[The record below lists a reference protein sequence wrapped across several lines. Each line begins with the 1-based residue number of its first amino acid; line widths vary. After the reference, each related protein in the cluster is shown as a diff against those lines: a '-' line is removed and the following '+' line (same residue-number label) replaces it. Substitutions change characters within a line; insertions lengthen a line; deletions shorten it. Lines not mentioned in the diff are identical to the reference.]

1 MKKVYTVSQISEM
14 TGTSESTI
22 RQHIARGRLTAEK
35 DGTRTF
41 VTQAALDAYLTSDVL
56 TETAAEV
63 RKPGAD
69 VPREIGNMF
78 SRLPAHVAEA
88 ILSGIPTSKK
98 AGSPDAFI
106 TATEQ
111 LPRRAVPEEDGD
123 PHWGYPIGYQHQE
136 APRWKRVSDSTW
148 RLDDATWTWDGYDW
162 IGTRE
167 GTGLRTGIA
176 PSHPWADKRP
186 LAPAKKVTK

>member
-1 MKKVYTVSQISEM
+1 MKNVYTVGQISKM

-22 RQHIARGRLTAEK
+22 RQHISRGRLAVEK
-35 DGTRTF
+35 DGTRTY
-41 VTQAALDAYLTSDVL
+41 VTQAALDAYLAEDAL

-69 VPREIGNMF
+69 VPREIGNMI

-98 AGSPDAFI
+98 AGSPDAFH
-106 TATEQ
+106 TAIEQ
-111 LPRRAVPEEDGD
+111 L
-123 PHWGYPIGYQHQE
+123 
-136 APRWKRVSDSTW
+136 
-148 RLDDATWTWDGYDW
+148 LDDASWTWNGAEW
-162 IGTRE
+162 VGTRD
-167 GTGLRTGIA
+167 GTYIGHGIA